1 MRRALFAITGLA
13 ASTTA
18 LVVLKGSPGATQVAQ
33 NLPTA
38 QPVNPAGPGVDPS
51 ADPEAPGTDPA
62 GAGPK
67 PSVTAGASTSPKPS
81 KTTAR
86 PSGTKTTA
94 KAPSAPKTTTK
105 APQSTTRRVTGPP
118 VDTANGYG
126 YVQVQIV
133 VSGSKIIEA
142 TTLAL
147 PSGGESDI
155 HSGDVRDTYNGTGAP
170 NTPSEVV
177 RKQSANLNTVSGATA
192 TSNAYKSSL
201 RAAIE
206 QAF

>member
-1 MRRALFAITGLA
+1 MRRALLAITGLA

-18 LVVLKGSPGATQVAQ
+18 LVVLKGSPGITPAAQ
-33 NLPTA
+33 NLPTS

-51 ADPEAPGTDPA
+51 AAPDAAPDA
-62 GAGPK
+62 PGAGPTPA
-67 PSVTAGASTSPKPS
+67 PSQSADAPASPKPG

-86 PSGTKTTA
+86 PSGTRTTA
-94 KAPSAPKTTTK
+94 KAPTAPRTTK
-105 APQSTTRRVTGPP
+105 APQPTTRRVTGPG
-118 VDTANGYG
+118 VDNEYG

-133 VSGSKIIEA
+133 VSGNRIIEA
-142 TTLAL
+142 TTLSL

-155 HSGDVRDTYNGTGAP
+155 HSGDVRDAYNGTGG
-170 NTPSEVV
+170 EVV
-177 RKQSANLNTVSGATA
+177 QKQSANLNTVSGATE
-192 TSNAYKSSL
+192 TSNSYKQSL

>member
-1 MRRALFAITGLA
+1 MRRALLAITGLA

-18 LVVLKGSPGATQVAQ
+18 LVVLKGSPGTTQVAQ

-38 QPVNPAGPGVDPS
+38 QPVNPSGPGIDPS
-51 ADPEAPGTDPA
+51 VAPAADPS
-62 GAGPK
+62 GAAPK
-67 PSVTAGASTSPKPS
+67 PSETADASVSPKPG
-81 KTTAR
+81 KTTAK

-94 KAPSAPKTTTK
+94 KAPTAPRTTTK
-105 APQSTTRRVTGPP
+105 APQSTTRRITGTGF
-118 VDTANGYG
+118 DAKDDRETYG

-133 VSGSKIIEA
+133 VSGNKIIDA
-142 TTLAL
+142 VTTSL

-155 HSGDVRDTYNGTGAP
+155 HSGDVRSKYNGTGG
-170 NTPSEVV
+170 EVV
-177 RKQSANLNTVSGATA
+177 QKQSANLNTVSGATA

>member
-1 MRRALFAITGLA
+1 MRRALLAITGLA

-18 LVVLKGSPGATQVAQ
+18 LVVFKGSPGTTQVAQ

-38 QPVNPAGPGVDPS
+38 QPVNPSGPVADPGVAPD
-51 ADPEAPGTDPA
+51 APGTDPA
-62 GAGPK
+62 EAPPK
-67 PSVTAGASTSPKPS
+67 PSETADAPVSPKPGR
-81 KTTAR
+81 TTAR

-94 KAPSAPKTTTK
+94 KAPTAPKTTK
-105 APQSTTRRVTGPP
+105 APRPTTRRVTGSEEK
-118 VDTANGYG
+118 NEYG

-133 VSGSKIIEA
+133 VSGNKIVDA
-142 TTLAL
+142 VTLSL

-155 HSGDVRDTYNGTGAP
+155 HSGDVRSAYNGSGG
-170 NTPSEVV
+170 EVV
-177 RKQSANLNTVSGATA
+177 KKQSANLNTVSGATA
-192 TSNAYKSSL
+192 TSNAYKTSL

>member
-18 LVVLKGSPGATQVAQ
+18 LVVLKGSPGTTQVAQ

-38 QPVNPAGPGVDPS
+38 QPVNPTGQVVDPS
-51 ADPEAPGTDPA
+51 ADPAVGPT
-62 GAGPK
+62 GAAPK
-67 PSVTAGASTSPKPS
+67 PSVTAGAPSSSPKPTR
-81 KTTAR
+81 TTAR

-94 KAPSAPKTTTK
+94 KAPSAPRTTTK
-105 APQSTTRRVTGPP
+105 PPQSTTRRVTGPP
-118 VDTANGYG
+118 VDTAKGYG

-155 HSGDVRDTYNGTGAP
+155 HSGDVRDTYNGTGG
-170 NTPSEVV
+170 EVV
-177 RKQSANLNTVSGATA
+177 QKQSANLNTVSGATE
-192 TSNAYKSSL
+192 TSIAYKSSL
-201 RAAIE
+201 RSAIE

>member
-38 QPVNPAGPGVDPS
+38 QPVNPSGPGVDPS
-51 ADPEAPGTDPA
+51 ADPAAEPT
-62 GAGPK
+62 GAAPK
-67 PSVTAGASTSPKPS
+67 PSGTADAPTSPKPTKS
-81 KTTAR
+81 TAR
-86 PSGTKTTA
+86 PSGTRTTA
-94 KAPSAPKTTTK
+94 KAPTAPRTTTK
-105 APQSTTRRVTGPP
+105 APQPTTRRVTGSE
-118 VDTANGYG
+118 VKNEYG

-133 VSGSKIIEA
+133 VSGNKIVDA
-142 TTLAL
+142 VTLQL

-155 HSGDVRDTYNGTGAP
+155 HSGDVRSMYNGSGG
-170 NTPSEVV
+170 EVV
-177 RKQSANLNTVSGATA
+177 QKQSANLNTVSGATE
-192 TSNAYKSSL
+192 TSNSYKQSL

>member
-13 ASTTA
+13 ASTTV
-18 LVVLKGSPGATQVAQ
+18 LVVLKGSPGTTQVAQ

-38 QPVNPAGPGVDPS
+38 QPVNPSPQGVDPS
-51 ADPEAPGTDPA
+51 ADPAVGPT
-62 GAGPK
+62 GAAPK
-67 PSVTAGASTSPKPS
+67 PSVTAGAPSSSPKPTKS
-81 KTTAR
+81 STTR

-94 KAPSAPKTTTK
+94 KAPSAPRTTTK

-118 VDTANGYG
+118 VDTADGYG

-155 HSGDVRDTYNGTGAP
+155 HSGDVRDKYNGTGG
-170 NTPSEVV
+170 EVV
-177 RKQSANLNTVSGATA
+177 QKQSANLNTVSGATE
-192 TSNAYKSSL
+192 TSIAYKSSL

>member
-18 LVVLKGSPGATQVAQ
+18 LVVLKGSPGTTQVAQ

-38 QPVNPAGPGVDPS
+38 QPVNPTPQDVGPS
-51 ADPEAPGTDPA
+51 ADPAVGP
-62 GAGPK
+62 PK
-67 PSVTAGASTSPKPS
+67 PSVTAGPPSSSPKP
-81 KTTAR
+81 TRTAAR
-86 PSGTKTTA
+86 PSGTGTTA
-94 KAPSAPKTTTK
+94 KAPTAPRTTTK
-105 APQSTTRRVTGPP
+105 APQSTTRRVTGPG
-118 VDTANGYG
+118 VDNEYG

-133 VSGSKIIEA
+133 VSGNRIIDA
-142 TTLAL
+142 TTLSL

-155 HSGDVRDTYNGTGAP
+155 HSGDVRNRYNGTGG
-170 NTPSEVV
+170 EVV
-177 RKQSANLNTVSGATA
+177 QKQSANLNTVSGATA
-192 TSNAYKSSL
+192 TSNAYKQSL

>member
-1 MRRALFAITGLA
+1 MRRALLAITGLA

-18 LVVLKGSPGATQVAQ
+18 LVVLKGSPGTTQVAQ

-38 QPVNPAGPGVDPS
+38 QPVNPSGPGVDPS
-51 ADPEAPGTDPA
+51 VAPAVDPS
-62 GAGPK
+62 GAAPK
-67 PSVTAGASTSPKPS
+67 PSETADAPASPKPG
-81 KTTAR
+81 KTTAK

-94 KAPSAPKTTTK
+94 KAPTAPKTTK
-105 APQSTTRRVTGPP
+105 APQPTTRRITGPP
-118 VDTANGYG
+118 VDTASDYG
-126 YVQVQIV
+126 TVTVQIV
-133 VSGSKIIEA
+133 VSGNKIIDA
-142 TTLAL
+142 TTLEL

-155 HSGDVRDTYNGTGAP
+155 HSGDVRSKYNGTGG
-170 NTPSEVV
+170 EVV
-177 RKQSANLNTVSGATA
+177 QKQSANLNTVSGATA

>member
-38 QPVNPAGPGVDPS
+38 QPVNPSGPGVDPS
-51 ADPEAPGTDPA
+51 LAPAADPTA
-62 GAGPK
+62 GAPK
-67 PSVTAGASTSPKPS
+67 PSVTAGPSSSPKPTR
-81 KTTAR
+81 TTAR

-94 KAPSAPKTTTK
+94 KAPTAPRTTTK
-105 APQSTTRRVTGPP
+105 APQSTTRRVTGSEEK
-118 VDTANGYG
+118 NEYG

-133 VSGSKIIEA
+133 VSGNKIVDA
-142 TTLAL
+142 VTLQL

-155 HSGDVRDTYNGTGAP
+155 HSGDVRSMYNGSGG
-170 NTPSEVV
+170 EVV
-177 RKQSANLNTVSGATA
+177 QKQSANLNTVSGATE
-192 TSNAYKSSL
+192 TSNSYKQSL

>member
-1 MRRALFAITGLA
+1 MRRALLAITGLA

-18 LVVLKGSPGATQVAQ
+18 LVVLKGSPGTTQVAQ

-38 QPVNPAGPGVDPS
+38 QPVNPSGPGVDPS
-51 ADPEAPGTDPA
+51 VAPAADPSGAAPQ
-62 GAGPK
+62 
-67 PSVTAGASTSPKPS
+67 PSETADAPVSPKPG

-94 KAPSAPKTTTK
+94 KAPTAPKTTR
-105 APQSTTRRVTGPP
+105 APQQPTTRRITGPT
-118 VDTANGYG
+118 VDTADDYG

-133 VSGSKIIEA
+133 VSGNKIVDA
-142 TTLAL
+142 VTLSL

-155 HSGDVRDTYNGTGAP
+155 HSGDVRNAYNGSGG
-170 NTPSEVV
+170 EVV
-177 RKQSANLNTVSGATA
+177 KKQSANLNTVSGATA

-201 RAAIE
+201 RSAIE

>member
-1 MRRALFAITGLA
+1 MRRALLAITGLA

-38 QPVNPAGPGVDPS
+38 QPVNPTPQGADPS
-51 ADPEAPGTDPA
+51 ADPAAPGTDPA
-62 GAGPK
+62 
-67 PSVTAGASTSPKPS
+67 AGAPTPSKSADAPVSPKPG

-86 PSGTKTTA
+86 PSGTRATT
-94 KAPSAPKTTTK
+94 KAPSAPRTTRA
-105 APQSTTRRVTGPP
+105 APPSNRRVTG
-118 VDTANGYG
+118 NGFENEYG

-133 VSGSKIIEA
+133 VSGNRIVEA
-142 TTLAL
+142 VALSL

-155 HSGDVRDTYNGTGAP
+155 HSGDVRNRYDGSGG
-170 NTPSEVV
+170 EVV
-177 RKQSANLNTVSGATA
+177 QKQNANLNTVSGATE
-192 TSNAYKSSL
+192 TSNSYKQSL
-201 RAAIE
+201 RSAIE